1 MDRNIES
8 LIKEFKI
15 IANKGWIKSIS
26 KSTGSIGITFE
37 NELKKKPDNKYLPD
51 YKDIEIKCT
60 SAYNLY
66 PITLFSLA
74 FEGPSIHEINR
85 IVEKYGHYDKTYK
98 NKKILFANINNNA
111 PTIINRKYI
120 FKLDIDEKEKKLY
133 LCVYDLFNNLVERES
148 YIDINTVY
156 KHINIKLRKLAI
168 IHGTNK
174 IKDGNRY
181 FKYNKINIYKLDN
194 TEKLILALQDG
205 IITAQLVV
213 NINKSGL
220 RKGKLRYKNL
230 TFLLKK
236 DCINKVFDKVYEY
249 NVNCAFSTNYYQ

>member
-1 MDRNIES
+1 M
-8 LIKEFKI
+8 
-15 IANKGWIKSIS
+15 
-26 KSTGSIGITFE
+26 
-37 NELKKKPDNKYLPD
+37 
-51 YKDIEIKCT
+51 
-60 SAYNLY
+60 Y